1 MLLQGLPLP
10 SPSMVS
16 TCSLPPPQA
25 RPSSPPL
32 PPIEE
37 QQHTFE
43 EPEDTVGQAR
53 LNSLGTS
60 TAVAT
65 PNASAAATASTMSTT
80 AAATI
85 ASCSAQMSLQPP
97 LSSPSIVSPPS
108 RTTLWRRRK
117 AESCSD
123 QHTHMKKTRVAQRGY
138 CCKTCGQPSNKGRR
152 FLVGD

>member
-1 MLLQGLPLP
+1 
-10 SPSMVS
+10 MVS

-32 PPIEE
+32 PPIKE

-80 AAATI
+80 L
-85 ASCSAQMSLQPP
+85 SCSLFPIHRQP

-108 RTTLWRRRK
+108 CTTLWRRRK

-123 QHTHMKKTRVAQRGY
+123 QHTPTKKTRVAQRGY
-138 CCKTCGQPSNKGRR
+138 CCKTCGQLTKQQR
-152 FLVGD
+152 